1 MKDIENSLVS
11 VTTYPF
17 WPTFVYPL
25 NSWCLEFTLNS
36 SMNIT
41 SVSSSR
47 ILFCITAPSRTSLVE
62 FDVVDGAGF
71 LSNFLKDQFR
81 SFFSHRIIVESL
93 TLFSSGNSL
102 CSLSLIF
109 LAVNFWLVLV
119 WTRESIYSLCSSF
132 RFLLL
137 LELYAMFS
145 SFLSFISSLTLF
157 SNFLNIFVR
166 YLKFCFDGLD
176 APFMNQSQL
185 QKHQY
190 SFIRIF

>member
-1 MKDIENSLVS
+1 MPHMKDIEKSLVS

-17 WPTFVYPL
+17 WPTFVHPL

-41 SVSSSR
+41 SVSSSI

-81 SFFSHRIIVESL
+81 SFLSHRIIVESL

-109 LAVNFWLVLV
+109 L
-119 WTRESIYSLCSSF
+119 ESISDLCLFEPGSLYILYA
-132 RFLLL
+132 LLL
-137 LELYAMFS
+137 VF
-145 SFLSFISSLTLF
+145 F
-157 SNFLNIFVR
+157 
-166 YLKFCFDGLD
+166 
-176 APFMNQSQL
+176 
-185 QKHQY
+185 
-190 SFIRIF
+190 FIRVICYV